1 MLLVA
6 DAGSPF
12 VHIYEAPD
20 LNWRGVRTPLLSVR
34 TLSDEQFAAGR
45 YNPQEGGPKGIDVT
59 RDMSLFV
66 TTNECQPIAFFD
78 LQAALRQV
86 HAS

>member
-12 VHIYEAPD
+12 VHIYRAAD

-34 TLSDEQFAAGR
+34 TLSDEQFALGR
-45 YNPQEGGPKGIDVT
+45 HNPQEGGPKGIDVT